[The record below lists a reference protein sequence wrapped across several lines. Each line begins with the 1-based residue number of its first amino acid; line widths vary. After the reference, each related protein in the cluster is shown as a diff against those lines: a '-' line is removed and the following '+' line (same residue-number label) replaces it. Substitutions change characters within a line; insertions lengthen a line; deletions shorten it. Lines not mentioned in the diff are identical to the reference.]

1 MTQSPYDYDLFVI
14 GAGSGGVRAS
24 RIAASLGAK
33 VAVAE
38 EYRVGGTCVIRGC
51 VPKKLMTYAA
61 HFHEDFE
68 DAVGFGWD
76 AVTPN
81 FDWTKFIAAKDAE
94 IDRLNGLYKKML
106 ASNTVEVFESRA
118 TLEDA
123 HTVRMGDKTVT
134 ADTILVATGGTVNLP
149 RTPGVE
155 HAITSNE
162 AFHLKELPK
171 DIVIVGG
178 GYIAVEFAGIFN
190 GLGSN
195 VTLIYRRDRILR
207 GFDEDLRIRLQKAMQ
222 DKGIKILCH
231 TDVEAIEKTG
241 DGLSLTLN
249 SGENLKTDQLMYA
262 IGRRPYTEGLGLERA
277 GVALDTNGAVTVD
290 DYSRTNV
297 ENIYAV
303 GDVTDRIALTP
314 VAIKEGHAFALTR
327 FKGTPVSPDHHNV
340 ASAVFSHPP
349 IGTVGMTEDQALD
362 KLGDVDV
369 YESDYRPMKNT
380 LAGRDERAYAKI
392 IVDCKTDKVV
402 GIHMI
407 GPDSPEIIQGFAV
420 AIKMGLTKA
429 DLDKTVAI
437 HPSSAEELV
446 LMSTKRN

>member
-106 ASNTVEVFESRA
+106 ASNNVEVFESRA

-195 VTLIYRRDRILR
+195 VTLVYRRDRILR

-249 SGENLKTDQLMYA
+249 SGESLKADQLMYA

-349 IGTVGMTEDQALD
+349 IGTVGMTEDQAID